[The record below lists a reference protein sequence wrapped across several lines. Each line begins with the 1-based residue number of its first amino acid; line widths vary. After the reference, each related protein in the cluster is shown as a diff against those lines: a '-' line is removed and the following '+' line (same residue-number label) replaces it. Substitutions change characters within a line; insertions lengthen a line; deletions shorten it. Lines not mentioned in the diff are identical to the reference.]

1 MVAFVYFLVTHS
13 YLCWSSDL
21 IKPQC
26 FLLDPSVLLGSPLFR
41 LVHSS
46 TNLQQPSQTFILVT
60 SNLHH
65 ISNFAGSKPYLV
77 GGLEHQFYFPIY
89 IYWECHHPSWRSY
102 FSEGWPNHQPA
113 IHLLLKTH
121 GFRSIFFCIPCAVGP
136 CCGGAT
142 ALRPPGLGRCGLRG
156 ATRGRGQGTAEIG
169 WLTGHDLM
177 ICIDMWVSINIW
189 WIYG

>member
-89 IYWECHHPSWRSY
+89 IYILGMSSSQLT
-102 FSEGWPNHQPA
+102 F
-113 IHLLLKTH
+113 
-121 GFRSIFFCIPCAVGP
+121 IFFRGVAQPP
-136 CCGGAT
+136 TSYTYT
-142 ALRPPGLGRCGLRG
+142 AKNPWFPVDFFLHPLRG
-156 ATRGRGQGTAEIG
+156 RSLLRRRDCATSARSWAMWTAWRDEG
-169 WLTGHDLM
+169 PRSGNCRNWMVNWARFD
-177 ICIDMWVSINIW
+177 DM
-189 WIYG
+189 Y